1 MLKIKNSAMKKVFVA
16 VAVLVAF
23 TACKNGQSKHEI
35 EQNVESETVA
45 VETVK
50 GAVPSV
56 AYIQVD
62 SLMADYLLAEE
73 LRNAFQAKANKADR
87 ELNAKYQKLEKDMM
101 EAQDKVEKGLVTRA
115 TAEQMQQ
122 KLMNQQQELVNTRD
136 RMMSELAEEEQVMNN
151 RIYYAIMDYLSE
163 YNADYKYSMIIS
175 TTAVGPV
182 LHANPSMNITGE
194 VLTALNERYNAEK
207 AASDKK

>member
-1 MLKIKNSAMKKVFVA
+1 MKKA
-16 VAVLVAF
+16 LVALAALAMF
-23 TACKNGQSKHEI
+23 CACQNNRGDKETTEGTAETA
-35 EQNVESETVA
+35 VESGQVN
-45 VETVK
+45 
-50 GAVPSV
+50 GSVPNV

-62 SLMADYLLAEE
+62 TLMTNYLLAEE

-87 ELNAKYQKLEKDMM
+87 ELNAKYQRLEKDMM

-122 KLMNQQQELVNTRD
+122 QLINQQQELVNTRD
-136 RMMSELAEEEQVMNN
+136 RMMGELAEEEQVMNN
-151 RIYYAIMDYLSE
+151 RIYYAIMDYLAE

-175 TTAVGPV
+175 TTASGPI
-182 LHANPSMNITGE
+182 LHADPSMDITQE
-194 VLTALNERYNAEK
+194 VLVALNERYNADK